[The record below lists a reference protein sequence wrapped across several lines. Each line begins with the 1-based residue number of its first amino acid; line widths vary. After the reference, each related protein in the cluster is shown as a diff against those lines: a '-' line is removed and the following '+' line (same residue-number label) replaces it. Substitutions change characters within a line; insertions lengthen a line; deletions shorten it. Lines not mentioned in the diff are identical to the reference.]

1 MFYRRECWFFG
12 NRRDDWKRNVT
23 VVDVYDMVIEEPSR
37 NLVVVFSC
45 WIFLFFWFGPAVP
58 TTAISGVDVAVG
70 LKVKILLLVS
80 LVLTV
85 GSTATNDGDSW
96 R

>member
-1 MFYRRECWFFG
+1 M
-12 NRRDDWKRNVT
+12 T
-23 VVDVYDMVIEEPSR
+23 VVDVYDMVIEELSR

-45 WIFLFFWFGPAVP
+45 WIFLFFRFGPAVP
-58 TTAISGVDVAVG
+58 MTAISGVDVAVG